1 MARIQTRSSHPRVS
15 IVKLFMLE
23 PLQLL
28 VASVA
33 RNKFTVTRLLI
44 GRYHRGTGKPA
55 VSKSAVRRASA
66 GGRGD
71 HHREHPA
78 DPSHQ

>member
-1 MARIQTRSSHPRVS
+1 
-15 IVKLFMLE
+15 MLE

-55 VSKSAVRRASA
+55 VSGRDSKSAVRRASA

-71 HHREHPA
+71 HHRKHPA